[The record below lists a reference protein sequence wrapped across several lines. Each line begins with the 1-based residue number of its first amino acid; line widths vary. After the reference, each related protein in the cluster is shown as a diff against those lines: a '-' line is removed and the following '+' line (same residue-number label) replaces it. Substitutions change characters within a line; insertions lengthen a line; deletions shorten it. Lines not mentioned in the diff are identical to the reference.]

1 MVSETLKRGG
11 IPSFAMNK
19 DTFDLLLLGAAH
31 SLNHSLFLVLPPLL
45 GYIVADLGTTYSAMG
60 VVATVTFLTYGAG
73 ALIGGPLSD
82 RLGSLTVARVSIGLG
97 GLMSLVFLFA
107 GDIVVFGA
115 GMFLMALWASF
126 YHPTANGLI
135 AKVFTENTGNAMGI
149 HNAAGNFGQVFTPMV
164 AFFLGVTFNWRLSFV
179 FFGALSVVTA
189 WTLDR
194 IQVKE
199 QIVPPT
205 RQGYLEFIRTPGL
218 WLLLLFNVIV
228 GSLSRSVELF
238 FPSFLSIERGYTGGI
253 AAVANSVI
261 LFFGGLGQLLGGRWS
276 DRLGQTRTLLMM
288 TGGIVVSLALLMFLP
303 TSMVGI
309 VLFIVLY
316 GVSMFG
322 HQPTMTSLVSRLSP
336 RNLMG
341 LAYGVMFFSA
351 FGVGSLST
359 TVTGYLADRYSLT
372 TAFWF
377 NVGVA
382 VALMAVSAVIYLRI
396 RERSG

>member
-1 MVSETLKRGG
+1 MG
-11 IPSFAMNK
+11 MNK
-19 DTFDLLLLGAAH
+19 DTLDLMLLGAAH

-60 VVATVTFLTYGAG
+60 VVATITFLTYGAG

-97 GLMSLVFLFA
+97 GLMSLVFIFA
-107 GDIVVFGA
+107 GDVVVFGA

-135 AKVFTENTGNAMGI
+135 AKVFTENTGNAMGV
-149 HNAAGNFGQVFTPMV
+149 HNAAGNFGQVFTPTV
-164 AFFLGVTFNWRLSFV
+164 AFLLGVTFNWRLSFV

-199 QIVPPT
+199 DIVPAT
-205 RQGYLEFIRTPGL
+205 RQSYMEFLRTPGL
-218 WLLLLFNVIV
+218 WLILLYNVIV
-228 GSLSRSVELF
+228 GFLFRSVDLF
-238 FPSFLSIERGYTGGI
+238 FPSFLSLERNYTGGI
-253 AAVANSVI
+253 AAVANSMI
-261 LFFGGLGQLLGGRWS
+261 LFFGVLGQLLGGRGS
-276 DRLGQTRTLLMM
+276 DKLGQTRTLLAATAGM
-288 TGGIVVSLALLMFLP
+288 VVSLFLLMVLP
-303 TSMVGI
+303 TSTVGV
-309 VLFIVLY
+309 VLFVVLY

-322 HQPTMTSLVSRLSP
+322 HQPTVTSLVSRLSP
-336 RNLMG
+336 RSLMG

-359 TVTGYLADRYSLT
+359 TVTGYLADMYNLT
-372 TAFWF
+372 VAFWF
-377 NVGVA
+377 NAGVA
-382 VALMAVSAVIYLRI
+382 LALMAVSVAIYLRI
-396 RERSG
+396 KD

>member
-1 MVSETLKRGG
+1 
-11 IPSFAMNK
+11 MNK
-19 DTFDLLLLGAAH
+19 DTLDLMLLGAAH

-60 VVATVTFLTYGAG
+60 VVATITFLTYGAG

-107 GDIVVFGA
+107 NDVVVFGA

-135 AKVFTENTGNAMGI
+135 AKVFRENTGNAMGI
-149 HNAAGNFGQVFTPMV
+149 HNAAGNFGQVFTPTV
-164 AFFLGVTFNWRLSFV
+164 AFLLGVTFNWRLSFV
-179 FFGALSVVTA
+179 FFGVLSVVTA

-199 QIVPPT
+199 EIVPAT
-205 RQGYLEFIRTPGL
+205 RQSYMEFLRTPGL
-218 WLLLLFNVIV
+218 WLILLYNVIV
-228 GSLSRSVELF
+228 GFLFRSVDLF
-238 FPSFLSIERGYTGGI
+238 FPSFLSLERNYTGGI
-253 AAVANSVI
+253 AAVANSMI
-261 LFFGGLGQLLGGRWS
+261 LFFGVLGQLLGGRGS
-276 DRLGQTRTLLMM
+276 DRLGQTRTLLAATAGM
-288 TGGIVVSLALLMFLP
+288 VVSLVLLMVLP
-303 TSMVGI
+303 TSTVGV

-322 HQPTMTSLVSRLSP
+322 HQPTVTSLVSKLSP

-341 LAYGVMFFSA
+341 LAYGVMFFAA
-351 FGVGSLST
+351 FGLGSLST
-359 TVTGYLADRYSLT
+359 TVTGYLADTYSLT
-372 TAFWF
+372 AAFWF

-382 VALMAVSAVIYLRI
+382 LALMAVSVAIYLRI
-396 RERSG
+396 RE

>member
-1 MVSETLKRGG
+1 
-11 IPSFAMNK
+11 MNK